1 MFQVLLILVESRM
14 CQAESRMGLL
24 TSIFLAACLLPGHYL
39 NPNCHRAAL
48 TWPRVSSS
56 LHAQFTAVAKC
67 FTSVFI
73 KGKIQL
79 AAISRCCREGAAE
92 TVVQQ
97 RLGHRAGDPA
107 VPASLRLPC
116 GESGIMPGCIL
127 WMRDSVTAAD
137 F

>member
-1 MFQVLLILVESRM
+1 MYSPQF
-14 CQAESRMGLL
+14 
-24 TSIFLAACLLPGHYL
+24 FLLPAYYL
-39 NPNCHRAAL
+39 NTNNPNCHRAAL

-79 AAISRCCREGAAE
+79 AASSRCCRGREGAAG
-92 TVVQQ
+92 TVAQQ

-127 WMRDSVTAAD
+127 WMRDSVTVAD